1 MQDVPKRHEPVKY
14 RRQRLYEF
22 SRGFRALLHTA
33 GHASP
38 EGVPVLLQELS
49 KLLHGF
55 FEFNFISYSLAD
67 SSSNVMHQYI
77 LDEDGFGLPERPL
90 ELATDISAAGWVWC
104 NQSPLALNDLA
115 TEERFVATL
124 KPYRDKGVRSLI
136 LLPLTSQKQRLG
148 AIGFGKLEA
157 ANYDDHTVHFLEQ
170 VAGLV
175 ALAIS
180 NVLTQQAVGVEEER
194 LRALTAVSIQ
204 LSERSARAHRALQ
217 EERTRLET
225 VLEINSALA
234 ATKLDLK
241 QMFPAIAKS
250 LARALAHDTAVI
262 NLWNEEQC
270 NYLVFAKGSGEGFE
284 FAPAGMV
291 LPSESAFTT
300 RVLERFPKGAVVRRA
315 ELEAAAPRFE
325 VVRDALQSGIVCW
338 CAVPMRSADRLVGVL
353 YLGSRSEDAF
363 SDRDLDLARQVAA
376 ALAVFME
383 NAFTHEHL
391 QREKEG
397 LQKLLDITHTLT
409 PSLDSK
415 KLLAEVA
422 SCTRL
427 VFNHE
432 HAHLALYDTGSEV
445 MRISPLEPGGANDA
459 GSTSLSVPLAQCP
472 PGIAMLQDKVMEF
485 GAEELE
491 RNGSEFAK
499 QLVIAGMRAL
509 CCFPLITRNGPVGA
523 LCLSSK
529 RENAFPR
536 SAIELMGQV
545 APQMAVALENSR
557 AHAEITSLKDR
568 LLKEKKYLEQEIRDA
583 LDFEDI
589 IGQSRPLRKVLDQ
602 VKTVA
607 PSDATVL
614 ILGETGTGKELVARA
629 VHRLSTRANGNF
641 VKVNCAAIPT
651 GLLESELFGHEK
663 GAFTG
668 AISQKIGRLELAD
681 KGTLLLDE
689 VGEIPLELQPKLLR
703 ALQDHE
709 FERLGGTRTIR
720 VNVRIIAATNRD
732 LSAAVAKFQFRSD
745 LYYRLHVFP
754 LHLPPLRERR
764 EDIPLLVRYFV
775 QKFARRMNKHIDAIP
790 EEAMKALED
799 SHWPGN
805 IRELENF
812 LERSVILT
820 DGATLRVP
828 VGELSSISDVHWR
841 EPHASKHP
849 TLEELEREYI
859 VQVLRQTRGVVSGS
873 GGAAAKLGMKRT
885 TLQSKMQRL
894 GISKTDEESL
904 S

>member
-1 MQDVPKRHEPVKY
+1 MN
-14 RRQRLYEF
+14 
-22 SRGFRALLHTA
+22 
-33 GHASP
+33 
-38 EGVPVLLQELS
+38 LLQ
-49 KLLHGF
+49 LH
-55 FEFNFISYSLAD
+55 
-67 SSSNVMHQYI
+67 I
-77 LDEDGFGLPERPL
+77 LDTNGALEKPI
-90 ELATDISAAGWVWC
+90 ELAIDNSAAGWVWSK
-104 NQSPLALNDLA
+104 QLPLLLSDLNS
-115 TEERFVATL
+115 EERFTKTL
-124 KPYRDKGVRSLI
+124 KPYRDKGVHSLI
-136 LLPLTSQKQRLG
+136 LLPLSTGKQRLG
-148 AIGFGKLEA
+148 AIGFGSVEPKD
-157 ANYDDHTVHFLEQ
+157 YDDHTVHYLEQ
-170 VAGLV
+170 VSSLV
-175 ALAIS
+175 ALAINNLLS
-180 NVLTQQAVGVEEER
+180 RQALAGEEEQ
-194 LRALTAVSIQ
+194 LRALTALSIQ
-204 LSERSARAHRALQ
+204 LSERSANMLRSLHD
-217 EERTRLET
+217 ERSAIEA
-225 VLEINSALA
+225 VLEINAALA

-241 QMFPAIAKS
+241 QMFPAVSKS
-250 LARALAHDTAVI
+250 LSRAIPHDTAFI
-262 NLWNEEQC
+262 NVWNEEEC
-270 NYLVFAKGSGEGFE
+270 NYLVFAKGGQEFA

-291 LPSESAFTT
+291 LPAERAFTSQ
-300 RVLERFPKGAVVRRA
+300 VLERFPNGAVVRRA

-325 VVRDALQSGIVCW
+325 VVRSALESGIVCW
-338 CAVPMRSADRLVGVL
+338 CAVPLRSADRLVGVL

-363 SDRDLDLARQVAA
+363 SDKDLDVARQVAF
-376 ALAVFME
+376 ALAFFMD
-383 NAFTHEHL
+383 NAFTHDVL

-397 LQKLLDITHTLT
+397 LQKLMEITRTFT

-415 KLLAEVA
+415 KLLAEIA

-427 VFNHE
+427 VFQHE
-432 HAHLALYDTGSEV
+432 HAYLALYGKEGGV
-445 MRISPLEPGGANDA
+445 MRISPIEPGDTPEG
-459 GSTSLSVPLAQCP
+459 LCVPVATCP
-472 PGIAMLQDKVMEF
+472 SGMAMLQGKVMEF
-485 GAEELE
+485 GAAELE
-491 RNGSEFAK
+491 RMDSVFAR
-499 QLVIAGMRAL
+499 QLLIAGMRAL

-523 LCLSSK
+523 LCLSNK
-529 RENAFPR
+529 RENAFARP
-536 SAIELMGQV
+536 AIELMERV
-545 APQMAVALENSR
+545 APQLAMALENSR

-589 IGQSRPLRKVLDQ
+589 IGQSRPLRKVLEQ

-607 PSDATVL
+607 PSEATVL

-629 VHRLSTRANGNF
+629 VHRLSNRAGGNF

-732 LSAAVAKFQFRSD
+732 LSDAVARHQFRSD

-775 QKFARRMNKHIDAIP
+775 AKFAQRMNKHIETIP
-790 EEAMKALED
+790 EEAMHALEQW
-799 SHWPGN
+799 HWPGN

-820 DGATLRVP
+820 DGTVLQIP
-828 VGELSSISDVHWR
+828 VSELCSINGLNRPPAV
-841 EPHASKHP
+841 KLG

-859 VQVLRQTRGVVSGS
+859 QQVLRQTGGVVSGS

-894 GISKTDEESL
+894 GISKEGEGPSA
-904 S
+904 

>member
-1 MQDVPKRHEPVKY
+1 MQEVPPRHESAKY
-14 RRQRLYEF
+14 LPQRLYEF
-22 SRGFRALLHTA
+22 SRRYKALLQTA
-33 GHASP
+33 GP
-38 EGVPVLLQELS
+38 TTVLGIPLLLQELS
-49 KLLHGF
+49 QLLHGIF
-55 FEFNFISYSLAD
+55 DFNFISYSLAD
-67 SSSNVMHQYI
+67 SSLHVSQLHI
-77 LDEDGFGLPERPL
+77 LDPSGAL
-90 ELATDISAAGWVWC
+90 EKPIELSIDHSAAGWVWLK
-104 NQSPLALNDLA
+104 QLPLILSDLNC
-115 TEERFVATL
+115 EERFIKTL

-136 LLPLTSQKQRLG
+136 LLPLSTGKERLG
-148 AIGFGKLEA
+148 AIGFGSVEPKD
-157 ANYDDHTVHFLEQ
+157 YDDHTVHFLEQ
-170 VAGLV
+170 VSGLV
-175 ALAIS
+175 ALAV
-180 NVLTQQAVGVEEER
+180 NNLLTRQALAGEEEQ
-194 LRALTAVSIQ
+194 LRALTALSIQ
-204 LSERSARAHRALQ
+204 FSERSANMLRALCD
-217 EERTRLET
+217 ERSALEA
-225 VLEINSALA
+225 VLEINAALA
-234 ATKLDLK
+234 ATKLDMK
-241 QMFPAIAKS
+241 QMFPAVSKS
-250 LARALAHDTAVI
+250 LSRAIAHDTALV
-262 NLWNEEQC
+262 NLWSEEES
-270 NYLVFAKGSGEGFE
+270 NYLVFAKGSGEGFR

-291 LPSESAFTT
+291 LPAERAFT
-300 RVLERFPKGAVVRRA
+300 RQVLDRFPKGAVVRRA
-315 ELEAAAPRFE
+315 ELEAAAPRFD
-325 VVRDALQSGIVCW
+325 VVRGALESGIVCW

-363 SDRDLDLARQVAA
+363 SDKDLDLARQVAS

-383 NAFTHEHL
+383 NALTHDVL

-397 LQKLLDITHTLT
+397 LQKLIEITRTFA

-415 KLLAEVA
+415 KLLVEIA
-422 SCTRL
+422 SCTHL
-427 VFNHE
+427 VFHHE
-432 HAHLALYDTGSEV
+432 HAHLALYDKGGEV
-445 MRISPLEPGGANDA
+445 MRISPIEPGGATE
-459 GSTSLSVPLAQCP
+459 GLCVPVATCP
-472 PGIAMLQDKVMEF
+472 SGIAMLKGKVTEF
-485 GAEELE
+485 GAAELG
-491 RNGSEFAK
+491 RMNSEFAK
-499 QLVIAGMRAL
+499 QLLIAGTGAL

-523 LCLSSK
+523 LCLSKK
-529 RENAFPR
+529 RENAFAR
-536 SAIELMGQV
+536 FAIELMEQV

-557 AHAEITSLKDR
+557 AHAKITSLKER
-568 LLKEKKYLEQEIRDA
+568 LRKEKKYLEQEIRDA

-589 IGQSRPLRKVLDQ
+589 IGQSRPLRKVLEQ

-607 PSDATVL
+607 PSEATVL

-629 VHRLSTRANGNF
+629 VHRLSNWASGNF

-732 LSAAVAKFQFRSD
+732 LSDAVARHQFRSD

-775 QKFARRMNKHIDAIP
+775 AKFAQRMNKHIETIP
-790 EEAMKALED
+790 EEAMQALE
-799 SHWPGN
+799 HWRWPGN

-820 DGATLRVP
+820 DGRVLQIPVSELCSIGGLARSATAKP
-828 VGELSSISDVHWR
+828 G
-841 EPHASKHP
+841 

-859 VQVLRQTRGVVSGS
+859 QQVLRQTGGVVSGS

-894 GISKTDEESL
+894 GIGKEEEGPSA
-904 S
+904 